1 MKKNSLRTVFIW
13 SLIVALGG
21 FLFGFDTAVISGV
34 EQQIQELFSLSSFMH
49 GFTIAS
55 ALIGTVIGALIAGRP
70 ADRFGRRPVLLIIAI
85 LYLISA
91 VGCAVANNVTT
102 LIVFRFIGGIGVGG
116 SSVVAPM
123 YISEISPAYI
133 RGRMTALFQ
142 FNVIFG
148 ILMAYVSNYLLRSV
162 GEEPWRWMLGIEGV
176 PAFIY
181 FVLLFLIPESP
192 RYLIK
197 IGQIARARLV
207 LEKIIKS
214 SVDQQLEE
222 IRLSLEKLSE
232 STNRLFS
239 KRYFKPVSIAFL
251 VAMFNQFSGINAILY
266 YAPRIFELSGL
277 NFSDSLFQSI
287 LIGITNGIFTIVGMI
302 LIDKAGRKILLII
315 GSIGMSV
322 CLALVAR
329 TFYTQDFGGFV
340 LLIYLLVYIMF
351 FAFSTGAVI
360 WVLIAEIF
368 PNNIRGKG
376 QSLGSFTHWF
386 FAALVTFTFPVVIKE
401 INSGAGHTF
410 VFFSLMM
417 IVQAI
422 VVWKYFPET
431 KRRTLEELGQNL

>member
-1 MKKNSLRTVFIW
+1 MKNISFARVFSW

-34 EQQIQELFSLSSFMH
+34 EKHIQDLFSLSSFKH
-49 GFTIAS
+49 GFTISS
-55 ALIGTVIGALIAGRP
+55 ALIGTVTGALIAGRP
-70 ADRFGRRPVLLIIAI
+70 ADRYGRKPVLMLIAVLYLMSALGCAMAGNVSTLII
-85 LYLISA
+85 
-91 VGCAVANNVTT
+91 
-102 LIVFRFIGGIGVGG
+102 FRFIGGIGVGA

-123 YISEISPAYI
+123 YISEISPADI

-148 ILMAYVSNYLLRSV
+148 ILMAYVSNYLLRNA
-162 GEEPWRWMLGIEGV
+162 GTEPWRWMLGIEGL

-181 FVLLFLIPESP
+181 SLLLFLIPESP

-197 IGQIARARLV
+197 VGQIAKARLV
-207 LEKIIKS
+207 LEKIEKS
-214 SVDQQLEE
+214 SVEKEIEE
-222 IRLSLEKLSE
+222 IKTSLVKLSGA
-232 STNRLFS
+232 TNRLFS
-239 KRYFKPVSIAFL
+239 KRFFKPVSIAFL

-277 NFSDSLFQSI
+277 NFTDSLLQSI
-287 LIGITNGIFTIVGMI
+287 LIGVTNGIFTIAGLI
-302 LIDKAGRKILLII
+302 LIDRVGRKKLLIT
-315 GSIGMSV
+315 GSIGMSL
-322 CLALVAR
+322 CLGLVAR
-329 TFYTQDFGGFV
+329 TFYLQEFGGFS
-340 LLIYLLVYIMF
+340 LLIFLLIYIMF

-376 QSLGSFTHWF
+376 QSFGSFTHWF
-386 FAALVTFTFPVVIKE
+386 FAAIVTFIFPVVVKE
-401 INSGAGHTF
+401 VSFGVGHTF
-410 VFFSLMM
+410 MFFSLMM

-431 KRRTLEELGQNL
+431 KRRTLEELGENL

>member
-1 MKKNSLRTVFIW
+1 MNSNSIRTVFIW
-13 SLIVALGG
+13 SIIVALGG

-34 EQQIQELFSLSSFMH
+34 EQQVQELFSLSSFMH

-70 ADRFGRRPVLLIIAI
+70 ADRFGRKPVLLIIAI
-85 LYLISA
+85 LYFISA
-91 VGCAVANNVTT
+91 IGCAAANNVTT
-102 LIVFRFIGGIGVGG
+102 LIIFRFIGGIGVGG

-123 YISEISPAYI
+123 YISEISPAHV

-142 FNVIFG
+142 FNVISG
-148 ILMAYVSNYLLRSV
+148 ILIAYVSNYLLRNV
-162 GEEPWRWMLGIEGV
+162 GAEPWRWMLGIEGA
-176 PAFIY
+176 PAFLY
-181 FVLLFLIPESP
+181 FVLLFFIPESP

-197 IGQIARARLV
+197 IGQISKARLV

-214 SVDQQLEE
+214 SVDQQVEE
-222 IRLSLEKLSE
+222 IRISLEKLSE
-232 STNRLFS
+232 STNKLFS

-277 NFSDSLFQSI
+277 TFADSLFQSI

-302 LIDKAGRKILLII
+302 LIDRAGRKILLIT

-322 CLALVAR
+322 CLALVAK
-329 TFYTQDFGGFV
+329 TFYTQNFEGFV

-386 FAALVTFTFPVVIKE
+386 FAALVTFTFPVIIKE
-401 INSGAGHTF
+401 VDSGAGHTF
-410 VFFSLMM
+410 MFFSLMM
-417 IVQAI
+417 ILQAI

>member
-1 MKKNSLRTVFIW
+1 MKNISFARVFSW

-34 EQQIQELFSLSSFMH
+34 EKHIQDLFSLSSFKH
-49 GFTIAS
+49 GFTISS
-55 ALIGTVIGALIAGRP
+55 ALIGTVTGALIAGRP
-70 ADRFGRRPVLLIIAI
+70 ADRYGRKPVLMLIAVLYLMSALGCAMAGNVSTLII
-85 LYLISA
+85 
-91 VGCAVANNVTT
+91 
-102 LIVFRFIGGIGVGG
+102 FRFIGGIGVGA

-123 YISEISPAYI
+123 YISEISPADI

-148 ILMAYVSNYLLRSV
+148 ILMAYVSNYLLRNA
-162 GEEPWRWMLGIEGV
+162 GTEPWRWMLGIEGL

-181 FVLLFLIPESP
+181 SLLLFLIPESP

-197 IGQIARARLV
+197 VGQIAKARLV
-207 LEKIIKS
+207 LEKIEKS
-214 SVDQQLEE
+214 SVEKEIEE
-222 IRLSLEKLSE
+222 IKTSLIKLSGA
-232 STNRLFS
+232 TNRLFS
-239 KRYFKPVSIAFL
+239 KRFFKPVSIAFL

-277 NFSDSLFQSI
+277 NFTDSLLQSI
-287 LIGITNGIFTIVGMI
+287 LIGVTNGIFTIAGLI
-302 LIDKAGRKILLII
+302 LIDRVGRKKLLIT
-315 GSIGMSV
+315 GSIGMSL
-322 CLALVAR
+322 CLGLVAR
-329 TFYTQDFGGFV
+329 TFYLQEFGGFS
-340 LLIYLLVYIMF
+340 LLIFLLIYIMF

-376 QSLGSFTHWF
+376 QSFGSFTHWF
-386 FAALVTFTFPVVIKE
+386 FAAIVTFIFPVVVKVV
-401 INSGAGHTF
+401 SFGVGHTF
-410 VFFSLMM
+410 MFFSLMM

-431 KRRTLEELGQNL
+431 KRRTLEELGENL